1 MRMNRIVLVAAA
13 AALVPASAFAQTDS
27 ETKDLAGYLALSS
40 TPVGA
45 LPPSAFGVDA
55 AKTRA
60 TFDLRYGRFSY
71 EGDFAVNGFG
81 IGASAA
87 LAGGRIGGSLGSQ
100 TCDGCDATTMIGVD
114 YEYSLVNGKSG
125 QNAWAVGVQPSFGW
139 TKAPGSDDVT
149 DPDVNLM
156 SLAVGV
162 PVSISGGKAWR
173 YTGFVTPGIGYGRVS
188 ADVDGVD
195 PVSGNRPMLGVGARV
210 RSVATGFGFMV
221 GMQKVF
227 IEDGKT
233 QLGLGLSWTPSGR

>member
-13 AALVPASAFAQTDS
+13 AALVPASAFAQTES
-27 ETKDLAGYLALSS
+27 DLKNAIAYAALTS

-55 AKTRA
+55 AKTGA

-71 EGDFAVNGFG
+71 DNDFTVNGFG

-87 LAGGRIGGSLGSQ
+87 LAGGRIGGQLGAQ
-100 TCDGCDATTMIGVD
+100 TCEDCKSTTMIGVD
-114 YEYSLVNGKSG
+114 YEYNLLEGKSG
-125 QNAWAVGVQPSFGW
+125 QNAYALGVQPSFGW
-139 TKAPGSDDVT
+139 ARSPEEDVITGDDIN
-149 DPDVNLM
+149 VNAM
-156 SLAVGV
+156 SLGVGI
-162 PVSISGGKAWR
+162 PVSLSGGKDWR
-173 YTGFVTPGIGYGRVS
+173 YTGFVTPGFGFGRVS
-188 ADVDGVD
+188 AEGESE
-195 PVSGNRPMLGVGARV
+195 SGTRPMVGVGARV
-210 RSVATGFGFMV
+210 RSASMGIGFMV